1 MVFMVRYPCL
11 LSIVLI
17 WGCQT
22 SEKEPAKTSLPLQ
35 DIYLHCQV
43 TGDDERE
50 FVSVLVQ
57 LFRAKP
63 EGKAI
68 KMEEPGFVELN
79 GMVME
84 PDSTSVTGYFYE
96 LLIPTEDFRGE
107 HKLTIADGNKDQAS
121 EIFSYTP
128 FQMVSQPGTTIS
140 KQDLVFE
147 LRGLEDREPVQLVLI
162 DTVYRTSDINRIDT
176 VENGKIRIAKE
187 DLRDIREGPV
197 TLLLFKEEKREIKAA
212 QLKGGRLNLS
222 FGVKREFE
230 LRD

>member
-1 MVFMVRYPCL
+1 MVRYACL

-17 WGCQT
+17 WGCQAP
-22 SEKEPAKTSLPLQ
+22 EKEPVKASLPLQ

-57 LFRAKP
+57 LFRGQA

-68 KMEEPGFVELN
+68 KMDEPGFVELN
-79 GMVME
+79 GVIME
-84 PDSTSVTGYFYE
+84 PDSTPVTGYFYE
-96 LLIPTEDFRGE
+96 MLIPTEDFRGE
-107 HKLTIADGNKDQAS
+107 HKLTIADGNKEQAS
-121 EIFSYTP
+121 ETFTYSP
-128 FQMVSQPGTTIS
+128 FQMVSQPGNTIS
-140 KQDLVFE
+140 KQDLAFE
-147 LRGLEDREPVQLVLI
+147 LRGLEDRETIQLVLI

-176 VENGKIRIAKE
+176 VQNGRITIAKE
-187 DLRDIREGPV
+187 DLTNLREGPV
-197 TLLLFKEEKREIKAA
+197 TLLLYKEEKRDVKAT

-230 LRD
+230 LTD

>member
-1 MVFMVRYPCL
+1 MMVRYACL

-22 SEKEPAKTSLPLQ
+22 PKKEPVKASLPLQ

-57 LFRAKP
+57 LFRGQP

-79 GMVME
+79 GVVMK
-84 PDSTSVTGYFYE
+84 PDSTPVTGYFYE
-96 LLIPTEDFRGE
+96 MLIPTEDFRGE
-107 HKLTIADGNKDQAS
+107 HKLTIADANNEQAS
-121 EIFSYTP
+121 ETFTYSP
-128 FQMVSQPGTTIS
+128 FQMVSQPGNTIS

-147 LRGLEDREPVQLVLI
+147 LRGLDDREPVQLVLI

-176 VENGKIRIAKE
+176 VLNGKITIAKE
-187 DLRDIREGPV
+187 DLQDIREGPV
-197 TLLLFKEEKREIKAA
+197 TLLLYKEEKRDVKAA
-212 QLKGGRLNLS
+212 RLKGGRLNLS

-230 LRD
+230 LMD